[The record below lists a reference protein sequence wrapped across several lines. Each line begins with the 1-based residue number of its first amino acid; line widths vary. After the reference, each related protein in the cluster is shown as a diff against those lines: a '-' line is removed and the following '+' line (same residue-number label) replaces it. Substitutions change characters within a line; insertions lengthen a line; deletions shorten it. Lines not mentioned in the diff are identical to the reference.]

1 MANNNQDI
9 EDTNNN
15 NNNNDNDED
24 SPVQQQSFLRTA
36 FNTILTPLR
45 TRTRAERQL
54 LIGNPLQQQDQ
65 DQDQDQ
71 LLPSPQD
78 QIRTLEQDIGLV
90 TSLFGRTEDEEE
102 EKEEENDNEK
112 EKEKEKEKENES
124 MSVKYTIGGV
134 SIEFDDT
141 EPEQNTDYN
150 VGVVISK

>member
-9 EDTNNN
+9 EDTNVTTNN
-15 NNNNDNDED
+15 NNNNNGNDED
-24 SPVQQQSFLRTA
+24 SPVQHQSFLRTA

-65 DQDQDQ
+65 DQ

-102 EKEEENDNEK
+102 
-112 EKEKEKEKENES
+112 
-124 MSVKYTIGGV
+124 
-134 SIEFDDT
+134 
-141 EPEQNTDYN
+141 
-150 VGVVISK
+150 